1 MGAGPVIRE
10 VTETLIRVLE
20 VDTPDRNDWVVA
32 RDLRDGETPASGKL
46 HVCMYAIEEHAHMRN
61 QPHQF
66 DGARYQRAPLF
77 LRLYYVMAHFSN
89 APTNG
94 HLDTQARLDRVVQ
107 VFHTTP
113 IIGPESLDP
122 VLVGHVRQLAVR
134 LWAPTA
140 EERNQIW
147 TAFGRPIQLALYY
160 LVDAVP
166 VDLIQREGAG
176 RIDEHRIDYGL
187 VVT

>member
-1 MGAGPVIRE
+1 MIRE
-10 VTETLIRVLE
+10 VSETLISVIE
-20 VDTPDRNDWVVA
+20 TETPDLNDWVVA
-32 RDLRDGETPASGKL
+32 RDLREGETPASGKL
-46 HVCMYAIEEHAHMRN
+46 HVCLYAVEEHGHMRN
-61 QPHQF
+61 QPTQF
-66 DGARYQRAPLF
+66 DGDRYHRAPIF
-77 LRLYYVMAHFSN
+77 MRLYYVMAHFSN
-89 APTNG
+89 APTNS

-113 IIGPESLDP
+113 IIGPELLDP
-122 VLVGHVRQLAVR
+122 ALVGRVKQLAVR
-134 LWAPTA
+134 LWAPTS

-147 TAFGRPIQLALYY
+147 TAFSRPIRLALYY

-187 VVT
+187 VRT